1 MQEMKPPG
9 PEVWATLKLWV
20 GLFLTWLAGS
30 AGQVALAGAAG
41 GAVRWW
47 LGRPQMSIAHLI
59 SGAGS
64 VITGA
69 IFARYFAPIT
79 LALIEKWVGPL
90 GDGAFATAA
99 FAAGLGGMSI
109 AKIIIAAIEGAGSK
123 IGGNNGQ

>member
-9 PEVWATLKLWV
+9 PEVWATLKLWL
-20 GLFLTWLAGS
+20 GLFLTWFAGS
-30 AGQVALAGAAG
+30 TGQVALAGAAG

-47 LGRPQMSIAHLI
+47 MSERRHLI

-69 IFARYFAPIT
+69 IFAKYFAPIT
-79 LALIEKWVGPL
+79 LAILEKWAGPL
-90 GDGAFATAA
+90 GEGAFATAA

-109 AKIIIAAIEGAGSK
+109 AKIIIAAIEGASGK
-123 IGGNNGQ
+123 IGGHDGQ